1 MRVEGEPRP
10 LPAGVGLAAYRI
22 TQEALTNVIKH
33 AGPAHASVLLRYTAD
48 DMTRRGSRRR
58 PRHRL
63 PDRNRRARSRRHART
78 SRRPRRRT
86 DRRPRHRRRVRGH
99 GPPAGHTG
107 IDMTI
112 RVAIADDQPLVRA
125 GFATMVSYA
134 EDLELVGEADNG
146 ADAVAVARRTRPDV
160 FLMDIRMPTLDGLE
174 ATRQITGDPDLTG
187 TRIIILTTFDLDDY
201 VHQALRNGASG
212 FLVKDARPEDIL
224 NAIRVVAAGDALLA
238 PSVTRRL
245 IERFTTTPAPTHP
258 PAELTQ
264 LTERE
269 AEVLI
274 LVAQGRSN
282 AEIADQLYISLY
294 TAKTHVSRILTKLG
308 ARDRAQLVIVA
319 YETGLISPGK

>member
-1 MRVEGEPRP
+1 
-10 LPAGVGLAAYRI
+10 
-22 TQEALTNVIKH
+22 VI
-33 AGPAHASVLLRYTAD
+33 
-48 DMTRRGSRRR
+48 
-58 PRHRL
+58 
-63 PDRNRRARSRRHART
+63 
-78 SRRPRRRT
+78 
-86 DRRPRHRRRVRGH
+86 
-99 GPPAGHTG
+99 
-107 IDMTI
+107 I

-146 ADAVAVARRTRPDV
+146 ADAVALARRTQPDV

-174 ATRQITGDPDLTG
+174 ATRQITGDLQLTR

-245 IERFTTTPAPTHP
+245 IERFTSTPSPSHP
-258 PAELTQ
+258 PAELAQ

-282 AEIADQLYISLY
+282 AEIADHLFISLY

-308 ARDRAQLVIVA
+308 ARDRAQLVILA
-319 YETGLISPGK
+319 YETGLISPGN

>member
-1 MRVEGEPRP
+1 V
-10 LPAGVGLAAYRI
+10 
-22 TQEALTNVIKH
+22 
-33 AGPAHASVLLRYTAD
+33 
-48 DMTRRGSRRR
+48 
-58 PRHRL
+58 
-63 PDRNRRARSRRHART
+63 
-78 SRRPRRRT
+78 
-86 DRRPRHRRRVRGH
+86 
-99 GPPAGHTG
+99 
-107 IDMTI
+107 TI

-125 GFATMVSYA
+125 GFATMVGYA

-174 ATRQITGDPDLTG
+174 ATRQITGDPDLAG

-224 NAIRVVAAGDALLA
+224 NAVRVVAAGDALLA